1 MTEMPT
7 RRLPRLAAP
16 VAGSLRP
23 VSQAYGVSVR
33 RVKPALDSAS
43 GLLGRHAGDLK
54 FNQLAL
60 ARSKQRAT
68 GVEGLQDARVCQLEL
83 FPPPGRNQLAHF
95 PPAHTLARPS
105 PSCTGGRTA
114 TPPHAAAGRRTGGGS
129 RWFTVCGPRSSDD
142 LW

>member
-23 VSQAYGVSVR
+23 VSQAYGISVR
-33 RVKPALDSAS
+33 RVKPALDCAS

-60 ARSKQRAT
+60 SRSKQRAT

-83 FPPPGRNQLAHF
+83 FPPPGRNQPSRILLQR
-95 PPAHTLARPS
+95 TLQHDRLL
-105 PSCTGGRTA
+105 RVR
-114 TPPHAAAGRRTGGGS
+114 AAEQ
-129 RWFTVCGPRSSDD
+129 
-142 LW
+142 L